1 MCLHFLQDQSSHL
14 EMGCN
19 PPPIGKVQFQ
29 EYSLN
34 QEAQVSQFSGE
45 QIKMIELAIIE

>member
-1 MCLHFLQDQSSHL
+1 MCLHLEDPSSHL

-19 PPPIGKVQFQ
+19 LPRIGKVQFQ

-34 QEAQVSQFSGE
+34 QTVQVSQPRGE
-45 QIKMIELAIIE
+45 QIKMIGLAIIV